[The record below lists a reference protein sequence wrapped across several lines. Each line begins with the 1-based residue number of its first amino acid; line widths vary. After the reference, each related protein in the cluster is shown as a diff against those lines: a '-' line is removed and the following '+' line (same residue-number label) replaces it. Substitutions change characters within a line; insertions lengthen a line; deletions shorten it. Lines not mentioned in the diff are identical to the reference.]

1 MINARVSTGLLDG
14 HQIPGIG
21 HHANRFVLTAWIGA
35 NRTKCMVA
43 KVRATLA
50 VTDFLNQAFQGIP
63 QAQGLAGFAAQQ
75 MQNQLERGLATNA
88 RKSRK
93 GIDGI
98 LH

>member
-1 MINARVSTGLLDG
+1 
-14 HQIPGIG
+14 
-21 HHANRFVLTAWIGA
+21 VLTAWIGA
-35 NRTKCMVA
+35 NRTQSMVA
-43 KVRATLA
+43 EMKATLA
-50 VTDFLNQAFQGIP
+50 ILNFFDQAFECIA

-98 LH
+98 LHQLRPQFHGPKIATANEDPCLS

>member
-1 MINARVSTGLLDG
+1 M
-14 HQIPGIG
+14 
-21 HHANRFVLTAWIGA
+21 
-35 NRTKCMVA
+35 K
-43 KVRATLA
+43 ATLA
-50 VTDFLNQAFQGIP
+50 ILNFFDQAFECIA